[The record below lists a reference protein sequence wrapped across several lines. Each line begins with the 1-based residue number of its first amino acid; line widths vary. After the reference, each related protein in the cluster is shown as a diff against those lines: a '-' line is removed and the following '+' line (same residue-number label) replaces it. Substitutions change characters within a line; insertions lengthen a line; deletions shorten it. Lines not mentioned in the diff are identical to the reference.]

1 MYQDVKRT
9 SGGFVLLIHPSLL
22 LFAVLAASAVVTAF

>member
-9 SGGFVLLIHPSLL
+9 SGGFVLRIHPYLL
-22 LFAVLAASAVVTAF
+22 LFAVLAAGAVVTAF